1 MTGETGT
8 KTETVGGLPSAS
20 GTASLVPVVLTR
32 AVWGLWLLSLVAVAA
47 RLASDARWELAGVV
61 AVDGLTVLMWAVVTF
76 FAGIVCSYSRRY
88 LAGDRYE
95 TRFFVRVVAFTVAV
109 LVLVAADHL
118 LLFLGAWVAMG
129 LVMAG
134 LVGHVAGWEQAQAAR
149 RLARNYFLGGG
160 ALLAVALGAL
170 WTTTGVTTVSGAAA
184 AAAGAS
190 GTVWSLVGLG
200 LLLAAMVQ
208 SALVPFHTWLLSSM
222 TAPTPASALMHAGF
236 VNAGGILLTRFA
248 PVVTVDPSVLLL
260 VVVAGAASA
269 LLGKFLKSVAV
280 DVKRQLGCSTTGQ
293 MGFMVLQAGLGFFGA
308 AIAHLVLHG
317 FYKAYLFLA
326 SGERV
331 ERTAPSGDSTG
342 GHTGPVGLLV
352 TGLAALAGGAVFA
365 ILTGKGTSVDSGLLL
380 TVLVVLTTL
389 HATRDLV
396 RRTSLPARLRY
407 GAVPL
412 VFLPAVALY
421 AGVYVAVTGLLADLP
436 VVTTPV
442 ALTPVHWLLV
452 GAFVLAYVVV
462 ESGVYRRST
471 RLYVALL
478 NLGQPAPGTLSGA
491 TAATEVADD

>member
-8 KTETVGGLPSAS
+8 KTVGELPSAS
-20 GTASLVPVVLTR
+20 GTTSLVPAVLTR
-32 AVWGLWLLSLVAVAA
+32 VVWGLWLLSLVAVAA
-47 RLASDARWELAGVV
+47 RLTGGGRWEVPGVF
-61 AVDGLTVLMWAVVTF
+61 AVDGLTLLMWSVVTF
-76 FAGIVCSYSRRY
+76 FAGVVLSYSRRY
-88 LAGDRYE
+88 LAGDRHE
-95 TRFFVRVVAFTVAV
+95 TRFFVRVGAFTLAV

-134 LVGHVAGWEQAQAAR
+134 LVGHVADWEQAQAAR
-149 RLARNYFLGGG
+149 RLARNYFLAGG
-160 ALLAVALGAL
+160 ASLAVALGTL
-170 WTTTGVTTVSGAAA
+170 WATTGATTVSEVAA

-190 GTVWSLVGLG
+190 GGVWSLVGLT

-208 SALVPFHTWLLSSM
+208 SALAPFHTWLLSSM

-260 VVVAGAASA
+260 VVLVGAASA
-269 LLGKFLKSVAV
+269 LLGKFLKSVAA
-280 DVKRQLGCSTTGQ
+280 DVKRQLGCSTMGQ
-293 MGFMVLQAGLGFFGA
+293 MGFMMLQAGLGFFGA
-308 AIAHLVLHG
+308 AITHLVLHG

-326 SGERV
+326 AGERV
-331 ERTAPSGDSTG
+331 ERTAPAARGEPAR
-342 GHTGPVGLLV
+342 TGPVGWLV
-352 TGLAALAGGAVFA
+352 TGLAALAGGAIFVL
-365 ILTGKGTSVDSGLLL
+365 LTGKGTSLDGGLLL
-380 TVLVVLTTL
+380 TLLVVLTTL

-421 AGVYVAVTGLLADLP
+421 AGVYVGVTGLLSDLP
-436 VVTTPV
+436 VVTAPV
-442 ALTPVHWLLV
+442 VLTPLHWLVV
-452 GAFVLAYVVV
+452 GAFVLAYALA
-462 ESGVYRRST
+462 ETGVYRRST

-478 NLGQPAPGTLSGA
+478 NLGQPAPGTL
-491 TAATEVADD
+491 AAGTEVADD